1 MVVYLDVLLAVNWVI
16 DFLLL
21 HAAARLTRTPY
32 RGWRLVLGAAVG
44 AAWCGTVL
52 LPPLPALVIAAL
64 DAAGA
69 VAMTATA
76 FRFDGIGTLFRRA
89 GVLFVLSAV
98 LAGVA
103 MAVYV
108 FLAPADLQVIN
119 GVVYYQ
125 ISPLLLIALT
135 ALSYALLCLWGRWT
149 RRREPL
155 GRHYRLRIT
164 RGERTVEVP
173 ALFDSGNGLTEPFSG
188 APVAVAEYGAVA
200 ALLSPAWQPPCPVP
214 PAGARLIPFSSVGGG
229 GMLPAFRPDRLTVV
243 GEEGE
248 WDRTGAW
255 VAVCDTLGSD
265 TCALIGLELTER
277 REHHRVGT

>member
-52 LPPLPALVIAAL
+52 LPPLPALVIVAL

-76 FRFDGIGTLFRRA
+76 FRFGGIGALFRRA

-119 GVVYYQ
+119 GVVYYP

-164 RGERTVEVP
+164 RGDRTVEVP

-200 ALLSPAWQPPCPVP
+200 DLLSPVWARADAVP
-214 PAGARLIPFSSVGGG
+214 PAGARLIPFSSVGGS

-255 VAVCDTLGSD
+255 VAVCESLGGN
-265 TCALIGLELTER
+265 THALIGLELTER